1 MERELALGTS
11 QSFATAKEIY
21 KNGAF
26 SKSVARVT
34 LTTALT
40 GPLNESAVVS
50 GKTEAGDEVVG
61 TLLDN
66 YPSGT
71 TAIEIQYQT
80 NSDQSSYVGCQVGA
94 SPDPFTEGCTSIQI
108 LFYRFLFAMLI

>member
-1 MERELALGTS
+1 MEKQLALGTS

-21 KNGAF
+21 ENGAF

-34 LTTALT
+34 LTTALA

-61 TLLDN
+61 KLLDN
-66 YPSGT
+66 YPTGT

-80 NSDQSSYVGCQVGA
+80 NSVQSSYVGCQVGA
-94 SPDPFTEGCTSIQI
+94 SPNPFTEGCTSLQI
-108 LFYRFLFAMLI
+108 LFYIAFFSPS